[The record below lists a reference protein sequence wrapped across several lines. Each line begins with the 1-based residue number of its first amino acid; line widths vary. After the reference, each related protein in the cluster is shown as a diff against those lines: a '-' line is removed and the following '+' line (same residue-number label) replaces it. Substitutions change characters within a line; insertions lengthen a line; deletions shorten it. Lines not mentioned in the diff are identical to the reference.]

1 MMKRKNGLL
10 FLLLVVAQLAWGQA
24 KGDEIVGYWLT
35 RGKNTAKIQIY
46 KSADKYYGKIVWL
59 SEPTE
64 NGRPKV
70 DKKNPDAGRRN
81 QQLIGL
87 NLLSDFRFDGDD
99 EWEDGKIYD
108 PESGKTY
115 RCYLTLKDRNTLK
128 LRGYIGVSLLGRT
141 EVWTRT
147 TL

>member
-1 MMKRKNGLL
+1 
-10 FLLLVVAQLAWGQA
+10 
-24 KGDEIVGYWLT
+24 
-35 RGKNTAKIQIY
+35 
-46 KSADKYYGKIVWL
+46 VWL

-64 NGRPKV
+64 NGRPKL

-87 NLLSDFRFDGDD
+87 NLLSHFRFDGDD
-99 EWEDGKIYD
+99 EWEDGRIYD